1 MATRS
6 VIAKI
11 EAKGI
16 GGADDTI
23 LAIYCH
29 NDGYLSNNGK
39 ILDQHYADEDKVDIL
54 LYKGDLSSLD
64 ENIGEK
70 INFDDIELRH
80 KNKQCMFYARDRG
93 EENREAVTLKNE
105 TELLKHAFEVCD
117 AEVVYMFA
125 FGSWYVYD
133 NSNEIGNCS
142 YQFIE
147 LEEALYVPNY
157 DYDCNII

>member
-39 ILDQHYADEDKVDIL
+39 ILDQHYANKDDVNELLAGGDI
-54 LYKGDLSSLD
+54 SSLRD
-64 ENIGEK
+64 TIANTT
-70 INFDDIELRH
+70 
-80 KNKQCMFYARDRG
+80 FYARDRG
-93 EENREAVTLKNE
+93 EENKEATNLNNE
-105 TELLKHAFEVCD
+105 TKLLEFAFEECD

-125 FGSWYVYD
+125 YGSWYVYD
-133 NSNEIGNCS
+133 NSNKIGDSS

-147 LEEALYVPNY
+147 LDEALYTVS
-157 DYDCNII
+157 

>member
-6 VIAKI
+6 VIAVL

-23 LAIYCH
+23 KAIYCH

-39 ILDQHYADEDKVDIL
+39 ILDQHYRDEDNINQL
-54 LYKGDLSSLD
+54 LAEGDCSSLKD
-64 ENIGEK
+64 TISDT
-70 INFDDIELRH
+70 I
-80 KNKQCMFYARDRG
+80 FYARDRG
-93 EENREAVTLKNE
+93 EDNKEAVNLNNE
-105 TELLKHAFEVCD
+105 TKLLEHAFESCD

-125 FGSWYVYD
+125 YGSWYVYD
-133 NSNEIGNCS
+133 NSNKIGDSS

-147 LEEALYVPNY
+147 LEEALYNVLA
-157 DYDCNII
+157 

>member
-6 VIAKI
+6 VIAVL

-23 LAIYCH
+23 KAIYCH

-39 ILDQHYADEDKVDIL
+39 ILDQHYRDEDNINQL
-54 LYKGDLSSLD
+54 LAEGDCSSLKD
-64 ENIGEK
+64 TISDT
-70 INFDDIELRH
+70 I
-80 KNKQCMFYARDRG
+80 FYARDRG
-93 EENREAVTLKNE
+93 EDNKEAVTLKDE
-105 TELLKHAFEVCD
+105 TELLEHAFQQCD

-125 FGSWYVYD
+125 YGTWYVYD
-133 NSNEIGNCS
+133 NSTTIGDAS

-147 LEEALYVPNY
+147 LDEALYTVS
-157 DYDCNII
+157 